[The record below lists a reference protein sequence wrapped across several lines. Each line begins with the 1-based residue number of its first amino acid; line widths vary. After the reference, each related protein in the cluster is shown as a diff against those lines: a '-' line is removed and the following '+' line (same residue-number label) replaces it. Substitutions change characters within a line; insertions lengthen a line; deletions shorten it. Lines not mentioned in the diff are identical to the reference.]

1 MFDAVAS
8 RYDLTND
15 VMSLWQVRVWRAVT
29 RAAVAA
35 RPGARVPD
43 LAAGTGTSP
52 AEYPSLIHLCPPRRP
67 HHARMRWVST
77 H

>member
-1 MFDAVAS
+1 MSRATLAKNPREVAGMFDAVAS

-35 RPGARVPD
+35 RPGARVLD
-43 LAAGTGTSP
+43 LAAGTGPSS
-52 AEYPSLIHLCPPRRP
+52 AE
-67 HHARMRWVST
+67 
-77 H
+77 